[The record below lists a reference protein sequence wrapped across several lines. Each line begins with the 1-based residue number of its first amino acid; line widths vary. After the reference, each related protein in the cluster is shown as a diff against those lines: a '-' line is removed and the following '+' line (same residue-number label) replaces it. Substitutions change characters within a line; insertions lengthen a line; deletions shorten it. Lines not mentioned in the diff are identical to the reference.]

1 MFRVFIPNL
10 NRWIE
15 NIPVT
20 EALVYKEEGYLVE
33 RSGIDLDVLVDLVV
47 EQIKNDFELGDVT
60 AIEELLRRVPMDAL
74 VGYLPEKTWENSNE

>member
-1 MFRVFIPNL
+1 MKTNWNKYFYEASASESNIMFRVFIPNL

-33 RSGIDLDVLVDLVV
+33 RM
-47 EQIKNDFELGDVT
+47 E
-60 AIEELLRRVPMDAL
+60 
-74 VGYLPEKTWENSNE
+74 